1 MNAAANVAQS
11 YLGDKPTTTSPSYK
25 PRQDGSTM
33 KALVWHGAK
42 KVAMEEV
49 PVPTVNE
56 PDDIVLRVTGTTVCG
71 SDLHLYNKEIIQL
84 KSGDI
89 LGHEFCGIVDEVG
102 PNVTDL
108 KPGDRVVSSFQI
120 ACGNCQFCQKGL
132 TSMCD
137 TTNTS
142 SVQEKMYG
150 NKIAGVF
157 GYSHFVGGFPGG
169 QAEYVRIPFGQN
181 NVLKIPNDIPDEKAL
196 YLSDVIPTSY
206 HAVKCADVQKGST
219 VAIWGLGPI
228 GLNAAQWAKLEGASL
243 VIGIDIVDN
252 RLELARSKLGIEVID
267 PRTTDVLERIHEL
280 TAGTGVDCSI
290 DAAGF
295 RYTQSL
301 IQKAQR
307 AIGLETDASQIVN
320 EILRATRKFGTVSL
334 IADYAATTN
343 GFLIGAVMEKGITL
357 RGAGQ
362 CPVQKYWHDLL
373 KKVESGEFDP
383 TVILT
388 HRFDIDEIPNIY
400 AAMDQKTDNVIK
412 SFVQTKFSSP
422 PAPGTPPLS
431 SLKARSLN

>member
-1 MNAAANVAQS
+1 
-11 YLGDKPTTTSPSYK
+11 
-25 PRQDGSTM
+25 M
-33 KALVWHGAK
+33 KALVWHGAR
-42 KVAMEEV
+42 KVSMEDV

-56 PDDIVLRVTGTTVCG
+56 PDDIILRVTGTTVCG

-84 KSGDI
+84 KDGDI

-102 PNVTDL
+102 PNVTEF

-120 ACGNCQFCQKGL
+120 ACGNCQFCKKGL

-137 TTNTS
+137 TTNSS
-142 SVQEKMYG
+142 SVQEKLYG

-181 NVLKIPNDIPDEKAL
+181 NVLKIPDNIPDEKAL

-228 GLNAAQWAKLEGASL
+228 GLNSAQWAKIEGASL
-243 VIGIDIVDN
+243 VIGIDTVDN
-252 RLELARSKLGIEVID
+252 RLELAKSKLGIEVID
-267 PRTTDVLERIHEL
+267 PRQTDVLQRIHEL
-280 TAGTGVDCSI
+280 TNGTGVDCSI

-307 AIGLETDASQIVN
+307 AIGLETDASQIIN
-320 EILRATRKFGTVSL
+320 EILRSTRKFGTVSL

-373 KKVESGEFDP
+373 KRVESGEFDP

-388 HRFDIDEIPNIY
+388 HRFSIEEIPNIY

-412 SFVQTKFSSP
+412 SFVQTRFSAP

-431 SLKARSLN
+431 SLKAHALN